1 MTFSN
6 SVVRRVSISA
16 VEFFILRQATV
27 GYFDAIC
34 RLLHIRIENY
44 DVILL
49 VFTVLVWWSE
59 FMAFCSV
66 NFFGGG
72 GGSEGIFG

>member
-49 VFTVLVWWSE
+49 VFTVLV
-59 FMAFCSV
+59 
-66 NFFGGG
+66 
-72 GGSEGIFG
+72 